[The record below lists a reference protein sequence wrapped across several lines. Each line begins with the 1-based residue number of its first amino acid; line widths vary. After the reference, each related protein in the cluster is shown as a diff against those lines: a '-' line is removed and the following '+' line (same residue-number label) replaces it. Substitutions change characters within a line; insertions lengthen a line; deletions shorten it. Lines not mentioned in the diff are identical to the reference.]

1 MLPTHGSEEAAGPVG
16 GRPLSHDADKLIR
29 QLSLVAYI
37 MAEKRPIT
45 ARDAKNA
52 VEGYYDMSD
61 EAFARRFYADR
72 AELLALGVPIKSNR
86 DEFTGEELYTLTRE
100 NYFLP
105 PLHLTDR
112 ELAALNTSL
121 FLLEGQF
128 AYAAPLRLALQNLAL
143 GRPGVLEQSP
153 AIGVSLDLSG
163 GGHSPEIAAR
173 LAKLE
178 GAISKQ
184 KTIVFSYFA
193 ISTGQEKSRTVDP
206 YGLHFSDSNWYLVG
220 HDHDRDA
227 IRNFRVSRIRGDMR
241 FHTRKERDFRR
252 PADFD
257 PATYRDRAP
266 WALDEP
272 VGEATLYVA
281 PSAAWLVDRLFNK
294 HGEVTTHEDRSAT
307 FETQYSDVDRL
318 VEWILGLGGQVL
330 PLGPSDVVAAV
341 VEALENVR
349 DAHAG
354 DTPAIAAPKKIV
366 TEPETPVARPSNP
379 VAPERFAVL
388 QALLADLLETCG
400 TDQSGS
406 IAASVLQDRY
416 QIDDEEMIEQIN
428 LLNLVNFGGGCYAVY
443 AELDEEG
450 MINVQK
456 ELYGEDFRRP
466 ARLSPL
472 EAKAILMALDLVGPQ
487 IAGATN
493 STLASVREKV
503 EIACGGGVPGGQPST
518 TVDVGV
524 PEDVIGEISWAI
536 ERHRLVRITYLSRTS
551 NEVAERVIEPYKL
564 RGVNSDWYVEAW
576 DVGAEGERTFRIDR
590 IQTAERTKETFAPRE
605 GLTNLAEQRSLG
617 GTKGSVSVW
626 FSPAIALRESEKRT
640 GASQL
645 RDGALLDT
653 ITFDSERWLEDEV
666 IKYRGE
672 AVLIEP
678 AALRA
683 RVARRATQILKE
695 VKGAKRLASK
705 SRR

>member
-1 MLPTHGSEEAAGPVG
+1 MLHVHAEARHDQRGPDPV
-16 GRPLSHDADKLIR
+16 SHDADKLIR

-105 PLHLTDR
+105 PLHLDDR
-112 ELAALNTSL
+112 ELAALQTSL
-121 FLLEGQF
+121 FLLDGQF

-143 GRPGVLEQSP
+143 GRPGVLDRSP
-153 AIGVSLDLSG
+153 SEGVTLDLRG

-184 KTIVFSYFA
+184 KTIVFPYYA
-193 ISTGQEKSRTVDP
+193 ISTGKEATRTVDP
-206 YGLHFSDSNWYLVG
+206 YGLYYADSNWYLVG
-220 HDHDRDA
+220 HDHGRDA
-227 IRNFRVSRIRGDMR
+227 IRNFRVSRIRGEMR

-252 PADFD
+252 PAEFD
-257 PATYRDRAP
+257 PAEYRDRAP
-266 WALDEP
+266 WLLDAP
-272 VGEATLYVA
+272 VGEAELYVA
-281 PSAAWLVDRLFNK
+281 PSAAWLVDRLFNR
-294 HGEVTTHEDRSAT
+294 HGEVVTHDDRSAT
-307 FETQYSDVDRL
+307 FETQYSDLDRL
-318 VEWILGLGGQVL
+318 VEWILGLSGQVL
-330 PLGPSDVVAAV
+330 PLGPSEVVEAV
-341 VEALENVR
+341 VEALERVGE
-349 DAHAG
+349 AHAG
-354 DTPAIAAPKKIV
+354 DTPAIKPPKRIVPEAEAAQPR
-366 TEPETPVARPSNP
+366 VANP

-406 IAASVLQDRY
+406 IAASVLQERY
-416 QIDDEEMIEQIN
+416 GIDDEEMVEQIN

-443 AELDEEG
+443 AELDEDG

-487 IAGATN
+487 IAAGTN
-493 STLASVREKV
+493 STLSAVREKI

-518 TVDVGV
+518 TAGVGA
-524 PEDVIGEISWAI
+524 PEDVISTISRAI
-536 ERHRLVRITYLSRTS
+536 ERRRLVRIVYLTRRT
-551 NEVAERVIEPYKL
+551 NELEERLIEPYLL
-564 RGVNSDWYVEAW
+564 RGVNSDWYIEAY
-576 DVGAEGERTFRIDR
+576 DRTQDGERTFRIDR
-590 IQTAERTKETFAPRE
+590 IESAELQKEQFEPRE
-605 GLTNLAEQRSLG
+605 GLSNRSEDRSPG
-617 GTKGSVSVW
+617 GSKGTVSVW
-626 FSPAIALRESEKRT
+626 FSPAIARLESERRT
-640 GASQL
+640 DASHL
-645 RDGALLDT
+645 TDGAILAT
-653 ITFDSERWLEDEV
+653 ITYDSERWLEDEV

-683 RVARRATQILKE
+683 RVARRAAQL
-695 VKGAKRLASK
+695 VKQVRGAKRLAAK
-705 SRR
+705 SRG

>member
-1 MLPTHGSEEAAGPVG
+1 M
-16 GRPLSHDADKLIR
+16 SHDADKLIR

-72 AELLALGVPIKSNR
+72 AELLALGVPIRSNR

-143 GRPGVLEQSP
+143 GRPGILEQSP
-153 AIGVSLDLSG
+153 ATGVALDLSG
-163 GGHSPEIAAR
+163 GGHSPELAAR

-184 KTIVFSYFA
+184 KTIVFPYYA
-193 ISTGQEKSRTVDP
+193 ISRGEEKTRTVDP
-206 YGLHFSDSNWYLVG
+206 YGLYFADSNWHLVG
-220 HDHDRDA
+220 YDHSRQA

-257 PATYRDRAP
+257 PAAYRDRAP
-266 WALDEP
+266 WALEEP
-272 VGEATLYVA
+272 VGEATLYIA
-281 PSAAWLVDRLFNK
+281 PTAAWLVDRLFNR

-307 FETQYSDVDRL
+307 FETQYSDIDRL

-330 PLGPSDVVAAV
+330 PLGPGEVVDAVVAAL
-341 VEALENVR
+341 EAVR

-354 DTPAIAAPKKIV
+354 DPPAIGAPKKIV
-366 TEPETPVARPSNP
+366 ADAETQAARPSNP

-400 TDQSGS
+400 TDQQGS
-406 IAASVLQDRY
+406 IAAAVLIDRY
-416 QIDDEEMIEQIN
+416 QIDDEELIEQIN

-443 AELDEEG
+443 AELDEDG
-450 MINVQK
+450 MVNVQK

-524 PEDVIGEISWAI
+524 PEDVIGELSWAI
-536 ERHRLVRITYLSRTS
+536 ERHRLLRINYLSRTT
-551 NEVAERVIEPYKL
+551 NQVEERVIEPYML
-564 RGVNSDWYVEAW
+564 RGVNSDWYVESW

-590 IQTAERTKETFAPRE
+590 IESAERLKETFTPRE

-626 FSPAIALRESEKRT
+626 FSPAIAPRVLEERS
-640 GASQL
+640 GASPL
-645 RDGALLDT
+645 RDGAALDT
-653 ITFDSERWLEDEV
+653 VTFDSERWLEDHV
-666 IKYRGE
+666 LQYRGE
-672 AVLIEP
+672 AVLVEP
-678 AALRA
+678 AVLRA
-683 RVARRATQILKE
+683 RVARRATQILKD

>member
-1 MLPTHGSEEAAGPVG
+1 MLHAYGAKRRNDTHRGGSS
-16 GRPLSHDADKLIR
+16 LSHDADKLIR

-105 PLHLTDR
+105 PLHLTDK
-112 ELAALNTSL
+112 ELAALQTSL
-121 FLLEGQF
+121 FLLDGQF

-143 GRPGVLEQSP
+143 GRPGVLDRSSAE
-153 AIGVSLDLSG
+153 GVALDLRG
-163 GGHSPEIAAR
+163 GGHTPEIAAR

-193 ISTGQEKSRTVDP
+193 ISTGEELSRTVDP
-206 YGLHFSDSNWYLVG
+206 YGLYFADSHWYLVG
-220 HDHDRDA
+220 HDHVRDA
-227 IRNFRVSRIRGDMR
+227 IRSYRVSRIRGDMR

-252 PADFD
+252 PGDFD
-257 PATYRDRAP
+257 PATYRDRSP
-266 WALDEP
+266 WAYGEP
-272 VGEATLYVA
+272 IGEATLHVA
-281 PSAAWLVDRLFNK
+281 PSAAWLVERLFNR
-294 HGEVTTHEDRSAT
+294 HGEVTTNEDRSAT
-307 FETQYSDVDRL
+307 FETQYSDLDRL

-330 PLGPSDVVAAV
+330 PLGPSIVVNAV
-341 VEALENVR
+341 VDALSRVR

-354 DTPAIAAPKKIV
+354 DAPAIGAPKKIV
-366 TEPETPVARPSNP
+366 TRPETPVSRQTNP

-400 TDQSGS
+400 SAPNGS
-406 IAASVLQDRY
+406 IEAAVLQKRHAINDAELL
-416 QIDDEEMIEQIN
+416 DQIN

-443 AELDEEG
+443 AELEDG
-450 MINVQK
+450 VVNVQK

-487 IAGATN
+487 IAAGTN
-493 STLASVREKV
+493 STLAAVREKI

-518 TVDVGV
+518 AVGV
-524 PEDVIGEISWAI
+524 GAPEDVISEISLAI
-536 ERHRLVRITYLSRTS
+536 RRKRLVRITYLSRTS
-551 NEVAERVIEPYKL
+551 SEITERVIEPYIL
-564 RGVNSDWYVEAW
+564 RGVNSDWYIEAY
-576 DVGAEGERTFRIDR
+576 DRGAEGERTFRIDR
-590 IQTAERTKETFAPRE
+590 IKTAEQLTESFEARD
-605 GLTNLAEQRSLG
+605 GLSNLAEQRSVG
-617 GTKGSVSVW
+617 GNKGSVSVW
-626 FSPAIALRESEKRT
+626 FSPAVALRESEKRDDASHLT
-640 GASQL
+640 G
-645 RDGALLDT
+645 GAILAT

-666 IKYRGE
+666 IKYRGD

-683 RVARRATQILKE
+683 RVARRATQILKD
-695 VKGAKRLASK
+695 VRAAKRSAS
-705 SRR
+705 RG

>member
-1 MLPTHGSEEAAGPVG
+1 V
-16 GRPLSHDADKLIR
+16 SHDADKLIR

-184 KTIVFSYFA
+184 KTIVFPYFA
-193 ISTGQEKSRTVDP
+193 ISTGQEKTRTVDP
-206 YGLHFSDSNWYLVG
+206 YGLYFSDSNWYLVG
-220 HDHDRDA
+220 HDHTRDA
-227 IRNFRVSRIRGDMR
+227 IRSFRVSRIRGDMR

-252 PADFD
+252 PAEFD
-257 PATYRDRAP
+257 PAAYRDRAP

-272 VGEATLYVA
+272 VGEAALYVA
-281 PSAAWLVDRLFNK
+281 PSAAWLVDRLFNR

-307 FETQYSDVDRL
+307 FDTQYSDLDRL

-330 PLGPSDVVAAV
+330 PLGPAEVVDAV
-341 VEALENVR
+341 TSALEAVR
-349 DAHAG
+349 DAHSTEG
-354 DTPAIAAPKKIV
+354 PVIAPPKKIV
-366 TEPETPVARPSNP
+366 AEVEAQPARPANP

-400 TDQSGS
+400 TDQQGS
-406 IAASVLQDRY
+406 IPAAVLQERY
-416 QIDDEEMIEQIN
+416 QIDDEEIVEQIN

-450 MINVQK
+450 VVHVQK

-487 IAGATN
+487 IAAATN
-493 STLASVREKV
+493 TTLASVREKI

-518 TVDVGV
+518 TVGVGA
-524 PEDVIGEISWAI
+524 PEDVIGTISSAI
-536 ERHRLVRITYLSRTS
+536 ERHRLVRITYLTRTS
-551 NEVAERVIEPYKL
+551 NEVEERVIEPYRL
-564 RGVNSDWYVEAW
+564 RGVNSDWYIEAW
-576 DVGAEGERTFRIDR
+576 DVGREGERTFRIDR
-590 IQTAERTKETFAPRE
+590 IETAERLKESFAPRE
-605 GLTNLAEQRSLG
+605 GLTNIAEQRSVG

-626 FSPAIALRESEKRT
+626 FAPSIALRELEKRPN
-640 GASQL
+640 ASQL

-653 ITFDSERWLEDEV
+653 VTFDSERWLEDEV
-666 IKYRGE
+666 MQYRGD
-672 AVLIEP
+672 AVLVEP

-683 RVARRATQILKE
+683 RVARRATQILKD
-695 VKGAKRLASK
+695 VKGAKRRVPSK
-705 SRR
+705 GRR

>member
-1 MLPTHGSEEAAGPVG
+1 MAGSTGHGM
-16 GRPLSHDADKLIR
+16 SHDADKLIR

-72 AELLALGVPIKSNR
+72 AELLALGVPITSNR

-143 GRPGVLEQSP
+143 GRPGVLEGSP

-184 KTIVFSYFA
+184 KTIVFPYFA
-193 ISTGQEKSRTVDP
+193 ISTGKERTRTVDP
-206 YGLHFSDSNWYLVG
+206 YGLYFSESHWYLVG

-252 PADFD
+252 PAEFD
-257 PATYRDRAP
+257 PADYRDRAP

-272 VGEATLYVA
+272 VGEAVLHVT
-281 PSAAWLVDRLFNK
+281 PSAAWLIDRLYNR

-307 FETQYSDVDRL
+307 FETAYSDLDRL
-318 VEWILGLGGQVL
+318 VGWILGLGGQVL
-330 PLGPSDVVAAV
+330 PLEPAEVVDAVVAA
-341 VEALENVR
+341 LEEVKA
-349 DAHAG
+349 AHAG
-354 DTPAIAAPKKIV
+354 DMPAMSPPKRIV
-366 TEPETPVARPSNP
+366 GDGEPQVARPANP

-400 TDQSGS
+400 TDQAGS
-406 IAASVLQDRY
+406 IPASVLQERY
-416 QIDDEEMIEQIN
+416 QIDDEEMVEQIN

-450 MINVQK
+450 VVHVQK

-487 IAGATN
+487 IAGQTN
-493 STLASVREKV
+493 STLAAVREKI

-518 TVDVGV
+518 TVGVGA

-536 ERHRLVRITYLSRTS
+536 EHHRLVRIRYLSRTS
-551 NEVAERVIEPYKL
+551 NEITERVIEPYRL
-564 RGVNSDWYVEAW
+564 RGVNSDWYLEAY
-576 DVGAEGERTFRIDR
+576 DTGAEGERTFRIDR
-590 IQTAERTKETFAPRE
+590 IESAERLKDSFAPRD
-605 GLTNLAEQRSLG
+605 GLTNIAEQRDVTG
-617 GTKGSVSVW
+617 KKGSVSIW
-626 FSPAIALRESEKRT
+626 FSPEVALREVEERKDT
-640 GASQL
+640 SQL
-645 RDGALLDT
+645 RDGAILAT
-653 ITFDSERWLEDEV
+653 VTYDSERWLQDEV
-666 IKYRGE
+666 IKYRGH
-672 AVLIEP
+672 AILVEP

-683 RVARRATQILKE
+683 RVARRATEMLKE
-695 VKGAKRLASK
+695 VRGAKRSAS
-705 SRR
+705 SRRR

>member
-1 MLPTHGSEEAAGPVG
+1 MLSPHDPPEHHRERRV
-16 GRPLSHDADKLIR
+16 SHDADKLIR

-105 PLHLTDR
+105 PLHLTDQ

-143 GRPGVLEQSP
+143 GRPGILDQSP
-153 AIGVSLDLSG
+153 SQGVSLDLRG

-184 KTIVFSYFA
+184 KTIVFSYYA
-193 ISTGQEKSRTVDP
+193 ISRDQERSRTVDP
-206 YGLHFSDSNWYLVG
+206 YGLYFSESNWYLVG
-220 HDHDRDA
+220 FDHDRED

-266 WALDEP
+266 WALDAP
-272 VGEATLYVA
+272 VGEATLTVA
-281 PSAAWLVDRLFNK
+281 PSAAWLVDRLYNK

-307 FETQYSDVDRL
+307 FETAYSDVNRL

-330 PLGPSDVVAAV
+330 PLGPTEVVNAV
-341 VEALENVR
+341 IDALTQVR

-354 DTPAIAAPKKIV
+354 DPPAIATPKKIV
-366 TEPETPVARPSNP
+366 NEPDVAAARPPNP

-388 QALLADLLETCG
+388 QAMLADLLETCG

-406 IAASVLQDRY
+406 IAAAILQERY
-416 QIDDEEMIEQIN
+416 KITDEEMVEQIN

-443 AELDEEG
+443 AELDEDG
-450 MINVQK
+450 MVNVQK

-518 TVDVGV
+518 TADVGA
-524 PEDVIGEISWAI
+524 PEDVIGQISWAI
-536 ERHRLVRITYLSRTS
+536 ERHRTVKITYLSRTS
-551 NEVAERVIEPYKL
+551 NEITERTIEPYKL
-564 RGVNSDWYVEAW
+564 RGVNSDWYIEAY
-576 DVGAEGERTFRIDR
+576 DIDAEGERTFRIDR
-590 IQTAERTKETFAPRE
+590 IQSAERLKETFEPRP
-605 GLTNLAEQRSLG
+605 GLTNIAEQRSVG
-617 GTKGSVSVW
+617 GTKGTVSVW
-626 FSPAIALRESEKRT
+626 FSPAIARRESEKRSD
-640 GASQL
+640 ASQL
-645 RDGALLDT
+645 RDGAILAT
-653 ITFDSERWLEDEV
+653 ITYDSERWLEDEV

-683 RVARRATQILKE
+683 RVARRATQILKD
-695 VKGAKRLASK
+695 VKAAKRSASK
-705 SRR
+705 GRR

>member
-1 MLPTHGSEEAAGPVG
+1 V
-16 GRPLSHDADKLIR
+16 SHDADKLIR

-105 PLHLTDR
+105 PLHLSDR
-112 ELAALNTSL
+112 ELAALQTSL
-121 FLLEGQF
+121 FLLDGQF

-143 GRPGVLEQSP
+143 GRPGVLDRSP
-153 AIGVSLDLSG
+153 SEGVTLDLRG

-193 ISTGQEKSRTVDP
+193 ISRGEERLRTVDP
-206 YGLHFSDSNWYLVG
+206 YGLYYAESHWYLIG
-220 HDHDRDA
+220 HDHDRDD

-266 WALDEP
+266 WALDAAT
-272 VGEATLYVA
+272 GEATLYVA
-281 PSAAWLVDRLFNK
+281 PSAAWLIDRLFNK

-307 FETQYSDVDRL
+307 FETAYSDIDRL
-318 VEWILGLGGQVL
+318 VEWILGLSGQVL
-330 PLGPSDVVAAV
+330 PLGPREVVDAV
-341 VEALENVR
+341 TEALERVR
-349 DAHAG
+349 DAHSGEAPVIR
-354 DTPAIAAPKKIV
+354 TPKKIV
-366 TEPETPVARPSNP
+366 NEVEAPAARPANP

-400 TDQSGS
+400 ADQVGS
-406 IAASVLQDRY
+406 IPAAVLKKRY
-416 QIDDEEMIEQIN
+416 QIDDQEMIEQIN

-450 MINVQK
+450 MVNVQK

-487 IAGATN
+487 IAAGTN
-493 STLASVREKV
+493 STLAAVRAKI

-518 TVDVGV
+518 TADVGA
-524 PEDVIGEISWAI
+524 PEDVISQISWAI
-536 ERHRLVRITYLSRTS
+536 EHHRLVKINYLTRTT
-551 NEVAERVIEPYKL
+551 NAVEERTIEPYLL
-564 RGVNSDWYVEAW
+564 RGVNSDWYIEAY
-576 DVGAEGERTFRIDR
+576 DLTADGERTFRIDR
-590 IQTAERTKETFAPRE
+590 IESVERLKGTFVPRD
-605 GLTNLAEQRSLG
+605 GLTNRAENRSVG
-617 GTKGSVSVW
+617 GTKGAVSVW
-626 FSPAIALRESEKRT
+626 FSPAVALRESEKRAD
-640 GASQL
+640 ASQL
-645 RDGALLDT
+645 TGGAILVT
-653 ITFDSERWLEDEV
+653 ITYDSERWLEDEV
-666 IKYRGE
+666 TKYRGE

-683 RVARRATQILKE
+683 RVARHATQILKD
-695 VKGAKRLASK
+695 VKGAKRLAAK
-705 SRR
+705 SRQ